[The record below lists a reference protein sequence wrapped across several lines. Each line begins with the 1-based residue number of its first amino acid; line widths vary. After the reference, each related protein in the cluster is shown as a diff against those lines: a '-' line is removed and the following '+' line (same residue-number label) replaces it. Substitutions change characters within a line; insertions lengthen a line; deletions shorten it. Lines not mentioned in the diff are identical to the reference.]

1 MLSRIPPYHLMIE
14 ARQRAFEK
22 IRDTKMENT
31 GSKKEDREIMN
42 KEKQRL
48 LDKWKKYLQEKS
60 KAGARTREAIL
71 PIWEQWINRRHGNMS
86 FRLTQLFT
94 GHGVFYAFLNRIG
107 KENTDI
113 CPHCTSNERDTAEHT
128 LIECEAWI
136 EERRELLERINI
148 SIDEL
153 TLKSL
158 AKEMVT
164 SKDNWSAAH
173 RFAEKVILKKEK
185 QERQFE
191 AEAEPS
197 SEEAEIGSD

>member
-1 MLSRIPPYHLMIE
+1 MIE

-86 FRLTQLFT
+86 FRVTQLFT

-164 SKDNWSAAH
+164 SKDNWSAVH